1 MQSQKNTQIPL
12 DLGHRTA
19 FGRENF
25 LVTESNSEAVAWV
38 DKWPAWP
45 TPVTILYGPAASG
58 KSHLLSVWCDKTN
71 ASSISPHVVADY
83 SRTQLERKKITPVA
97 VDRADFLIGDIEGER
112 GLFHLYNA
120 VKESGAT
127 MMMTS
132 CVPPSELDFVLPD
145 LSSRLRAAQTVRI
158 NPPDDTLLSAVLV
171 KLFADR
177 QLKVSTDVIRYLVPR
192 MERSLDAAVKLV
204 ADADKLALSEKKAIT
219 VPLVRQILMKN
230 LG

>member
-1 MQSQKNTQIPL
+1 M
-12 DLGHRTA
+12 
-19 FGRENF
+19 
-25 LVTESNSEAVAWV
+25 
-38 DKWPAWP
+38 
-45 TPVTILYGPAASG
+45 
-58 KSHLLSVWCDKTN
+58 
-71 ASSISPHVVADY
+71 
-83 SRTQLERKKITPVA
+83 ERKKITPVA